1 MLTAEKWYRHQEN
14 YVRYGIDMSPP
25 ASLRPSLARTEQIN
39 FGIKDKARLLL
50 LIGIIGAL
58 CIAGVIS
65 TAYASQIKYD
75 INALARENQVIQ
87 GEIQNLDVNIEVA
100 NNIKIIEE
108 KAISELG
115 MVYPKYEQMV
125 FIAAKSEKFN
135 DFAMALREQA
145 YN

>member
-1 MLTAEKWYRHQEN
+1 MLTAEKWYQHQEN
-14 YVRYGIDMSPP
+14 YVKYGIDMSPP
-25 ASLRPSLARTEQIN
+25 MSRRASLAKTSQAN
-39 FGIKDKARLLL
+39 FGIKDKVKMLLL
-50 LIGIIGAL
+50 FVMIGAL
-58 CIAGVIS
+58 CIAGVIC
-65 TAYASQIKYD
+65 TAYASQIKHN
-75 INALARENQVIQ
+75 INTLSRENQVIQ

-125 FIAAKSEKFN
+125 FIAAKSGKFN